1 MIERLR
7 KYLEY
12 RPILRKWIIAGL
24 VIVLMTG
31 LVMILSAFFMVRQMY
46 HKEEDLQAQ
55 ILEENGANLNG
66 VYKEVV
72 MGAQTLLG
80 SNQVKAAIARGDE
93 TIEDRMRLSEINWTI
108 NEYMAVHSSFG
119 EVFLFFPSQEPM
131 AVLTKSEYL
140 RISEETPFVTNLD
153 MKAPYNQVLFTGQ
166 TYSKFKIAGPEN
178 DKQLYYSMSQ
188 SFADPFEDQDAV
200 LLIKLQKSY
209 LQSVVTNNTNF
220 LIVTGDGSYIQL
232 GQESFDDEF
241 IAECLAVETG
251 HKKIS
256 GRPVYSAETNS
267 YGIKLIAILEPGTI
281 ENAIQPFILGVIF
294 YFIVVM
300 VVTAVVVTAFMRRQY
315 EPIEHLLKFMDER
328 SVDNPEVDKKTR
340 DEFKR
345 IEEGL
350 VKSASDLK
358 VSREEMDKFK
368 TNNETR
374 LVNLLNYGKEPFYE
388 EEEKDA
394 RYIVISYD
402 IDNPTGE
409 SFEQIDRDQVW
420 FIIHNVS
427 EELIGPEHLLATGGL
442 AHWFYNIVQLT
453 GENDI
458 TPAELSKQVN
468 TVCSFIREKF
478 DIALVA
484 NVSNLHHGKKSIP
497 DAHKESMIVR
507 EYRIYVGALQ
517 NVAYYNELSLD
528 DDAKETL
535 TSWDQMEQ
543 VQNMYRLHRP
553 EEANNLINDLVS
565 AAIETAEE
573 EKAVE
578 LEPDRSGKSAVLA
591 EKAKEYVDR
600 EYANKDMNVNS
611 IADELAVNN
620 SYLSRTFKQIYH
632 VGMLEY
638 INNVRL
644 HNAEILMEQ
653 GVTVKDA
660 ADRVGFSTPRPL
672 IRCFRERHGIT
683 PGEYYKSK

>member
-7 KYLEY
+7 KYLEL

-31 LVMILSAFFMVRQMY
+31 LGMILSAFFMVRQMY

-55 ILEENGANLNG
+55 ILDKNVANLNG

-80 SNQVKAAIARGDE
+80 SNQVKATIARGDA
-93 TIEDRMRLSEINWTI
+93 TVEDRMRISEINGSI

-119 EVFLFFPSQEPM
+119 DVFLFFPSQKPM

-140 RISEETPFVTNLD
+140 RVSEETPFVSNLD
-153 MKAPYNQVLFTGQ
+153 MSAPYNQVLFTGQ
-166 TYSKFKIAGPEN
+166 TYSRFKIAGPES

-200 LLIKLQKSY
+200 LLIKIQKSY
-209 LQSVVTNNTNF
+209 LQSVVTDDTNF
-220 LIVTGDGSYIQL
+220 LIVTEDGSYIQL
-232 GQESFDDEF
+232 GAEEFDQEF
-241 IAECLAVETG
+241 ITSCLNVEG
-251 HKKIS
+251 HKKIA
-256 GRPVYSAETNS
+256 GRPVYASGINS
-267 YGIKLIAILEPGTI
+267 YGINLIAILEPGTI
-281 ENAIQPFILGVIF
+281 ENALKPFILGVVL
-294 YFIVVM
+294 YFFTVMIV
-300 VVTAVVVTAFMRRQY
+300 TTVVVTAFMRRQY
-315 EPIEHLLKFMDER
+315 EPIEHLLQFMDER
-328 SVDNPEVDKKTR
+328 MVDRPEVDKQTR

-350 VKSASDLK
+350 VKSASELK
-358 VSREEMDKFK
+358 VSREEMTKFK
-368 TNNETR
+368 NNNETR

-394 RYIVISYD
+394 RYVVISYD
-402 IDNPTGE
+402 IDNPTVE
-409 SFEQIDRDQVW
+409 PFEQFERDQVW

-427 EELIGPEHLLATGGL
+427 EELIGSEHLLATGGL

-458 TPAELSKQVN
+458 TPSELAKQLN

-484 NVSNLHHGKKSIP
+484 NVSNLHHGKKGIP

-507 EYRIYVGALQ
+507 EYRIYVGALN

-553 EEANNLINDLVS
+553 DEANNIINDLVS
-565 AAIETAEE
+565 SAIETAGE
-573 EKAVE
+573 EKTAE
-578 LEPDRSGKSAVLA
+578 IEPDRTGKSAVLA

-600 EYANKDMNVNS
+600 EYSNKDMNVNS

-620 SYLSRTFKQIYH
+620 SYLSRTFKQVYR

-644 HNAEILMEQ
+644 DNAEKLMEQ
-653 GVTVKDA
+653 GATVKDA